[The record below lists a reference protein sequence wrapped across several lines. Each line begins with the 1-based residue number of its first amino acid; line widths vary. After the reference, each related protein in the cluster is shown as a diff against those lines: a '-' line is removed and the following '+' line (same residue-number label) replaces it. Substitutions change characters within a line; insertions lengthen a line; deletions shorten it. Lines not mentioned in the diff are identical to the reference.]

1 MKVAALIPPTFSRV
15 IILVSQRKLALNFK
29 LSLGCLKFARL
40 RKHAQGLF
48 FLLTLWNTKRMCYK
62 RS

>member
-29 LSLGCLKFARL
+29 RSLGCVKFARL

-48 FLLTLWNTKRMCYK
+48 FIDLVEY
-62 RS
+62 